1 MEHKDVPYIVYEGMS
16 ARNERTIKRLI
27 VALVV
32 AVILIFA
39 SNMAWLYYE
48 SLYETMTYQQDG
60 DGFNNVVTGQQGDV
74 DDVAES
80 KDKD

>member
-27 VALVV
+27 VALVI

-39 SNMAWLYYE
+39 SNMAWLLYE
-48 SLYETMTYQQDG
+48 SQFQTMTYSQDG
-60 DGFNNVVTGQQGDV
+60 EGLNNLNTGSQGDLSY
-74 DDVAES
+74 VAE
-80 KDKD
+80 DKD

>member
-27 VALVV
+27 VALII

-39 SNMAWLYYE
+39 SNMAWLLYE
-48 SLYETMTYQQDG
+48 SQFQTMTYSQDG
-60 DGFNNVVTGQQGDV
+60 DGLNNLNTGEQGDLSY
-74 DDVAES
+74 VA